1 MATGNAL
8 SHVWQKKL
16 LNAALGAVNI
26 TAPTTVYLAL
36 FTVTPT
42 DNGGGTEVTTSG
54 TAYVR
59 QAIAFSAAV
68 DNGASPGSSTTQN
81 GAVNFPVATAN
92 YGTVVAW
99 GIFDAST
106 AGNMICWG
114 AWTTSQ
120 TVNTGNQF
128 TAPTTNIV
136 LNSF

>member
-1 MATGNAL
+1 MATGNNL
-8 SHVWQKKL
+8 SHTWQKKL

-36 FTVTPT
+36 YTVAPT

-68 DNGASPGSSTTQN
+68 DNGASPGASATSN
-81 GAVNFPVATAN
+81 GTVSFPVATAN
-92 YGTVVAW
+92 YGTVTSW

-106 AGNMICWG
+106 AGNLIAFG
-114 AWTTSQ
+114 NFSVSQ
-120 TVNTGNQF
+120 AVNTGNQF
-128 TAPTTNIV
+128 TVPTTNLV
-136 LNSF
+136 VNSY

>member
-16 LNAALGAVNI
+16 LNAALGATNI

-68 DNGASPGSSTTQN
+68 DNGGSPGSSATQN

-99 GIFDAST
+99 GIFDASS
-106 AGNMICWG
+106 AGNLIAWG

-120 TVNTGNQF
+120 AVNTGNQF
-128 TAPTTNIV
+128 TVPTTNLV
-136 LNSF
+136 VNSY